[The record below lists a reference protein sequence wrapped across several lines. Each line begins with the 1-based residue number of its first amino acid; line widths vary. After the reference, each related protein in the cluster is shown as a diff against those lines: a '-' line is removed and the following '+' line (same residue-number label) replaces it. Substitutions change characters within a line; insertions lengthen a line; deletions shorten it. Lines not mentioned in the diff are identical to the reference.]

1 MAGLFPNAYNYREY
15 WQNIVDATDCTQ
27 DVPASRWNLD
37 DYYDPDPTVPDMT
50 YSRRGGFIPDVD
62 FDPLEF
68 GIPPNQLE
76 VTSVMQTLSLIVA
89 RDLLRDAGAT
99 ESDWYDAT
107 RTGVVLGVTGPVPLM
122 HPLAARL
129 STPVLKEVV
138 RSCGLSA
145 SDAEAIAA
153 KYVQAFAPWE
163 ENSFPGLLANV
174 VSGRVANRLG
184 LGGMNCT
191 VDAACAASLSAL
203 RMAVAEL
210 VDGRAEMMIAGG
222 ADTEN
227 SIFGYM
233 CFSKTQALS
242 KSGQIRPFDDAA
254 DGTLIGEGIGMIA
267 LKRLADA
274 ERDGNRVYAV
284 IRGIGSSSDGRSK
297 SIYAP
302 RAEGQRLALA
312 RAYADADCSP
322 ASVELFEAHA
332 TGTAV
337 GDRTELSALTEAL
350 SEASGER
357 HFAAVGS
364 VKSQIGHTKG
374 AAGTASLM
382 KLALALHHRTLPP
395 TINVEHP
402 NSAIDFTGG
411 PLYVNTR
418 TRPWIRDPDRPVRR
432 AAASAMG
439 FGGTNFHVVLEEHT
453 ASEEHTGER
462 RATTTLH
469 RTARAHLWHAAD
481 TASLLELLRSGA
493 EPDDSTQIPAEHAR
507 VGFVAADDETAQR
520 LLALAVE
527 QLAAAPDAQQ
537 WTHPAG
543 VFFRARALADLKVGA
558 LFAGQGSQ
566 YLDMGLE
573 AVLNIP
579 TVAGAVDDANEAFAG
594 ADHRLGAI
602 IYPPPVFDAELR
614 QEQES
619 RLRRTEYAQPA
630 IGAISVGQ
638 FRYLAEL
645 GLRCSGFLGHSFGEL
660 TALWAAGALDDA
672 DFFRLARARGEAMA
686 PPAED
691 PDHDPGTMAAVQ
703 ATREQVIDI
712 LRAFPNV
719 VICNHNAPDQ
729 VVVGGDTQ
737 AVGEVVQE
745 CKQRQ
750 LGARLLPVSAAF
762 HTSHVAHA
770 VEAFGHAVSSA
781 RIGEP
786 RQPVYANTA
795 GVRYGPD
802 VEANRRALTEQL
814 LQPVEF
820 VQALEAIRADGCNVF
835 VEFGPKQV
843 LTALARRTLEAA
855 GIVAVPTDAGPL
867 GDSDVALKQAAVQ
880 LAVLGAPISGVNRH
894 DAPAWVAPKP
904 RGMAVTLNGADYV
917 PESRRAAYQAALN
930 DGFRAST
937 VTPAVTS
944 TNGVGGVGGD
954 NVGSDNGFGLG
965 AGIDADITDAHQAAQ
980 QVPVDAAV
988 PSDLPT
994 PDLSVLSADHAA
1006 PSAAAPSTAAS
1017 STATSLAT
1025 VQPATAWPP
1034 AAGVAEPPA
1043 AYAHSVDAGEDVGL
1057 DDVVAQHVALHS
1069 RYLES
1074 QLQVTEGLVEI
1085 LHQQQPGVDAGGGA
1099 WLARAVE
1106 SVKDQSLAIG
1116 QAHIRANEILSSLAE
1131 IERGGHRSP
1140 TVNGYPA
1147 PAPADFGPSAPPL
1160 PALPEQPRRT
1170 EIAAAPSPAPASA
1183 PTPVPAFAPASA
1195 PVSAPAPVPVP
1206 VPSAEAAPVSA
1217 APAPTPA
1224 DAAPPAPTDA
1234 AVSAGSVDAGL
1245 LRSALVG
1252 VVAERTGYPPE
1263 MIDTGMDLEADLGVD
1278 SIKRVQILGAVQ
1290 ERFPQVPSV
1299 GPELL
1304 GELRTLEHIIDF
1316 LVSAA
1321 APAPTGAAATAAP
1334 AAPSAEEQA
1343 PPVEQVA
1350 RHPVELVGLP
1360 PVDRIEQPYPAGPVA
1375 VVVHPAEQAGETF
1388 AAGLEEAGWTV
1399 TRVGL
1404 PAPGGD
1410 GTSDL
1415 AGWDGEAVERR
1426 LSEALTDALGTTGR
1440 IDLFLT
1446 VLGGSDTRD
1455 HSVRQDTT
1463 EDRGV
1468 RQLADA
1474 VLVAKHASV
1483 PLATAARSGD
1493 RAAFVTVTR
1502 LDGGLG
1508 HRGGRGAAEAL
1519 LGGVGGVVKTLA
1531 HEEPSIFCR
1540 ALDIDPE
1547 LGGDDALAVLLD
1559 EIADAATDTLEVGV
1573 DAARRR
1579 WTVIPAP
1586 YGSPRASTAVA
1597 TGATVAPVAGTGA
1610 AATDAVPSASTV
1622 GAGDVLVVTGGARGV
1637 TASCVRV
1644 LGEHSQ
1650 VEFLLLGRTAL
1661 AAEPDWAAGVADAD
1675 LKRAA
1680 IAALGAGGGRPPTP
1694 RQVDAVLRDIQ
1705 AQREIRAT
1713 LDALAGSGSAT
1724 AASYLQVD
1732 VGDAAA
1738 VRDALAAHR
1747 DRIMGVV
1754 HGAGT
1759 LADGLVRT
1767 KTADDVRRVFT
1778 PKLAGL
1784 RNVLDALDGAP
1795 IRHVVLFT
1803 SVAGLFGN
1811 AGQADYAAANEALCR
1826 VAASLKR
1833 EHPERHVT
1841 AIDWGAWDG
1850 GMVAADLRELFH
1862 ARGVELLAPATGAR
1876 LFVEQFGAERVDDVC
1891 VLVGQRKALTDGTGR
1906 AFTARRE
1913 LTGIEDTEVL
1923 QAHRIDASPVLPA
1936 TFGLGWLVNVLERA
1950 HPGLQVIEVSGFEVH
1965 KGIVFDGAHSR
1976 AYQVEVPLAEAR
1988 DGRLTVRAAVRAA
2001 VGGTGSGAGSAA
2013 GSGSALPVSHYV
2025 GTFVLAEAPPAA
2037 PVAPGRPGEAVGSG
2051 PEDGVEIYTGG
2062 TLFHGPAL
2070 QGIRRILQR
2079 SDDRVVLECR
2089 LADQVVADG
2098 AFTGALH
2105 SPVLADILLHGPSV
2119 LGRWLTGLACLPL
2132 AVGRWEYFA
2141 PLPDGEPFVVVLDDV
2156 RRAASSITVTVTASD
2171 PGGRVLQRL
2180 RDVSMIGTPDMAAKF
2195 AAAVRW
2201 WLPGEGA

>member
-1 MAGLFPNAYNYREY
+1 
-15 WQNIVDATDCTQ
+15 
-27 DVPASRWNLD
+27 
-37 DYYDPDPTVPDMT
+37 
-50 YSRRGGFIPDVD
+50 
-62 FDPLEF
+62 
-68 GIPPNQLE
+68 
-76 VTSVMQTLSLIVA
+76 
-89 RDLLRDAGAT
+89 
-99 ESDWYDAT
+99 
-107 RTGVVLGVTGPVPLM
+107 
-122 HPLAARL
+122 
-129 STPVLKEVV
+129 
-138 RSCGLSA
+138 
-145 SDAEAIAA
+145 
-153 KYVQAFAPWE
+153 
-163 ENSFPGLLANV
+163 
-174 VSGRVANRLG
+174 
-184 LGGMNCT
+184 
-191 VDAACAASLSAL
+191 
-203 RMAVAEL
+203 
-210 VDGRAEMMIAGG
+210 
-222 ADTEN
+222 
-227 SIFGYM
+227 
-233 CFSKTQALS
+233 
-242 KSGQIRPFDDAA
+242 
-254 DGTLIGEGIGMIA
+254 
-267 LKRLADA
+267 
-274 ERDGNRVYAV
+274 
-284 IRGIGSSSDGRSK
+284 
-297 SIYAP
+297 
-302 RAEGQRLALA
+302 
-312 RAYADADCSP
+312 
-322 ASVELFEAHA
+322 
-332 TGTAV
+332 
-337 GDRTELSALTEAL
+337 
-350 SEASGER
+350 
-357 HFAAVGS
+357 
-364 VKSQIGHTKG
+364 
-374 AAGTASLM
+374 
-382 KLALALHHRTLPP
+382 
-395 TINVEHP
+395 
-402 NSAIDFTGG
+402 
-411 PLYVNTR
+411 
-418 TRPWIRDPDRPVRR
+418 
-432 AAASAMG
+432 
-439 FGGTNFHVVLEEHT
+439 
-453 ASEEHTGER
+453 
-462 RATTTLH
+462 
-469 RTARAHLWHAAD
+469 
-481 TASLLELLRSGA
+481 
-493 EPDDSTQIPAEHAR
+493 
-507 VGFVAADDETAQR
+507 
-520 LLALAVE
+520 
-527 QLAAAPDAQQ
+527 
-537 WTHPAG
+537 
-543 VFFRARALADLKVGA
+543 
-558 LFAGQGSQ
+558 
-566 YLDMGLE
+566 MGLE
-573 AVLNIP
+573 AALNIP

-894 DAPAWVAPKP
+894 DAPAWVALKP

-917 PESRRAAYQAALN
+917 PESRRAAYRAALN
-930 DGFRAST
+930 DGFRASI
-937 VTPAVTS
+937 VTPAATS
-944 TNGVGGVGGD
+944 TNGVGGAGGNGVGGG

-965 AGIDADITDAHQAAQ
+965 AGIGADITDAHQAARQAGQ

-1006 PSAAAPSTAAS
+1006 PSTAAS
-1017 STATSLAT
+1017 SPATSLAT
-1025 VQPATAWPP
+1025 VQPAAAWPP

-1043 AYAHSVDAGEDVGL
+1043 AHAHSADAGEDVGL

-1147 PAPADFGPSAPPL
+1147 PAPAAFGPAAPPL
-1160 PALPEQPRRT
+1160 PVLPEQPRRT

-1206 VPSAEAAPVSA
+1206 VPSAEAAPASA

-1224 DAAPPAPTDA
+1224 DTAPPVPVDA

-1252 VVAERTGYPPE
+1252 VVAERTGYPAEMIDTGMDLEADLGVDSIKRVQILGAVQERFPQVPSVGPELLGELRTLEHIIDFLVSAAGSSAVASAPVSTAPAVTGSASAGSVDAGLLRSALVGVVAERTGYPAE

-1350 RHPVELVGLP
+1350 RHPVEIVGLP
-1360 PVDRIEQPYPAGPVA
+1360 PVDRIGQPYPAGPVA
-1375 VVVHPAEQAGETF
+1375 VVVHPAEQADETF

-1399 TRVGL
+1399 TRVSL

-1410 GTSDL
+1410 GSSDL
-1415 AGWDGEAVERR
+1415 AAWDGEAVERR
-1426 LSEALTDALGTTGR
+1426 LSEALTDALGATGR

-1446 VLGGSDTRD
+1446 VLGGSDTADDHGVRQDTTGD
-1455 HSVRQDTT
+1455 HSVRQDAW
-1463 EDRGV
+1463 DHGV

-1597 TGATVAPVAGTGA
+1597 TGATVAPVAGSVAGTGV
-1610 AATDAVPSASTV
+1610 AATGAVPSAPTV
-1622 GAGDVLVVTGGARGV
+1622 GAGDVFVVTGGARGV
-1637 TASCVRV
+1637 TASCVRA

-1713 LDALAGSGSAT
+1713 LDALAGSGSAA

-1747 DRIMGVV
+1747 DRITGVV

-1767 KTADDVRRVFT
+1767 KTPDDVRRVFT

-1833 EHPERHVT
+1833 EHPDRHVT

-1876 LFVEQFGAERVDDVC
+1876 MFVEQFGAERVDDVC
-1891 VLVGQRKALTDGTGR
+1891 VLVGQRKALTDGTGPRPGR

-1950 HPGLQVIEVSGFEVH
+1950 HPGLQVIEASGFEVH

-2001 VGGTGSGAGSAA
+2001 AGGTGSGAGSGA

-2098 AFTGALH
+2098 AFAGALH

>member
-1 MAGLFPNAYNYREY
+1 MSGLFPNAHNYREY

-27 DVPASRWNLD
+27 DVPASRWNLE
-37 DYYDPDPTVPDMT
+37 DYFDPDPTVPDMT
-50 YSRRGGFIPDVD
+50 YSRRGGFVPDVD

-68 GIPPNQLE
+68 GLPPNQLE

-99 ESDWYDAT
+99 DSDWYDAS

-138 RSCGLSA
+138 RSCGLTE
-145 SDAEAIAA
+145 SDAQAIAA

-174 VSGRVANRLG
+174 VAGRVANRMG

-191 VDAACAASLSAL
+191 VDAACAASLSAV

-233 CFSKTQALS
+233 CFSKTHALS
-242 KSGQIRPFDDAA
+242 KSGRIRPFDDSA

-274 ERDGNRVYAV
+274 ERDGNRIYAV

-337 GDRTELSALTEAL
+337 GDKTELSALHEVL
-350 SEASGER
+350 SEATGER
-357 HFAAVGS
+357 HFAAIGS

-382 KLALALHHRTLPP
+382 KLALALHHKMLPP

-418 TRPWIRDPDRPVRR
+418 TRPWIRDPQRPVRR
-432 AAASAMG
+432 AATSAMG
-439 FGGTNFHVVLEEHT
+439 FGGTNFHVVLQ
-453 ASEEHTGER
+453 EHTGDR
-462 RATTTLH
+462 GAVATLH
-469 RTARAHLWHAAD
+469 RTARAYIWHAAD
-481 TASLLELLRSGA
+481 TATLLELLRSGA
-493 EPDDSTQIPAEHAR
+493 APEDTAPIPAGNAR

-527 QLAAAPDAQQ
+527 QLAASPDAAQ
-537 WTHPAG
+537 WSHPAG
-543 VFFRARALADLKVGA
+543 VFFRDRALADLKVGA

-579 TVAGAVDDANEAFAG
+579 TVAGAVDDVNESFAG
-594 ADHRLGAI
+594 ADRRLGSI

-614 QEQES
+614 QAQETA
-619 RLRRTEYAQPA
+619 LRRTEYAQPA
-630 IGAISVGQ
+630 IGALSVGQ

-703 ATREQVIDI
+703 ATREQVTDI
-712 LRAFPNV
+712 LRAFPGV

-770 VEAFGHAVSSA
+770 VEKFGSAVSSA
-781 RIGEP
+781 LIGAP
-786 RQPVYANTA
+786 QQPVYANTA
-795 GVRYGPD
+795 GARYGSD
-802 VEANRRALTEQL
+802 VEANRRALTGQL
-814 LQPVEF
+814 LEPVEF

-843 LTALARRTLEAA
+843 LTALARRTLGES
-855 GIVAVPTDAGPL
+855 GIVAVPTDTGPL

-880 LAVLGAPISGVNRH
+880 LAVLGEPITGINRH
-894 DAPAWVAPKP
+894 DAPALVAPES

-917 PESRRAAYQAALN
+917 PESRRAAYRAALD
-930 DGFRAST
+930 DGFRVSVAT
-937 VTPAVTS
+937 VA
-944 TNGVGGVGGD
+944 NGVGSNGSGPGG
-954 NVGSDNGFGLG
+954 
-965 AGIDADITDAHQAAQ
+965 GIDVDFTDIHPASHQVSANGAVSSDPPALSTDLSAPPLAAPPVAPADVVEPPVAAQ
-980 QVPVDAAV
+980 
-988 PSDLPT
+988 
-994 PDLSVLSADHAA
+994 SA
-1006 PSAAAPSTAAS
+1006 
-1017 STATSLAT
+1017 L
-1025 VQPATAWPP
+1025 VC
-1034 AAGVAEPPA
+1034 VVEPPA
-1043 AYAHSVDAGEDVGL
+1043 APPAAAHAHGIDAG

-1074 QLQVTEGLVEI
+1074 QLQVAEGLVEI
-1085 LHQQQPGVDAGGGA
+1085 LHQHRPGADGA
-1099 WLARAVE
+1099 WLAQAVE

-1116 QAHIRANEILSSLAE
+1116 QVHIRANEILSSLAE
-1131 IERGGHRSP
+1131 IERGGRQY
-1140 TVNGYPA
+1140 TPA
-1147 PAPADFGPSAPPL
+1147 GSYLAPVPAALDPSAPRRPSL
-1160 PALPEQPRRT
+1160 LEQPPRT
-1170 EIAAAPSPAPASA
+1170 EIAAAPSPTPASVPVSVSA
-1183 PTPVPAFAPASA
+1183 AVPASP
-1195 PVSAPAPVPVP
+1195 PVSVPAPAPALLSEPARVAVTPASP
-1206 VPSAEAAPVSA
+1206 PAGSA
-1217 APAPTPA
+1217 ASASAGVA
-1224 DAAPPAPTDA
+1224 D
-1234 AVSAGSVDAGL
+1234 SSGSVDAGV
-1245 LRSALVG
+1245 LRSVLLG
-1252 VVAERTGYPPE
+1252 VVAERTGYPAE

-1290 ERFPQVPSV
+1290 ERFPGVPSV

-1304 GELRTLEHIIDF
+1304 GEMRTLEHIIDF

-1321 APAPTGAAATAAP
+1321 APATAEAP
-1334 AAPSAEEQA
+1334 ATPVPATGTPPAEQA
-1343 PPVEQVA
+1343 A
-1350 RHPVELVGLP
+1350 WHPVELVGLP
-1360 PVDRIEQPYPAGPVA
+1360 AIDRIEQPYAANPVA
-1375 VVVHPAEQAGETF
+1375 VVVDSGNQAGEAFT
-1388 AAGLEEAGWTV
+1388 AGLEGAGWTV
-1399 TRVGL
+1399 VRVSL
-1404 PAPGGD
+1404 PASGGD
-1410 GTSDL
+1410 WSSEL
-1415 AGWDGEAVERR
+1415 AAWDGEAVERR
-1426 LSEALTDALGTTGR
+1426 LSEALSTAGR
-1440 IDLFLT
+1440 IDLCLT
-1446 VLGGSDTRD
+1446 ILGGSETRD
-1455 HSVRQDTT
+1455 HSVRQDTW
-1463 EDRGV
+1463 DHSV

-1483 PLATAARSGD
+1483 PLAAAARSDD
-1493 RAAFVTVTR
+1493 RVAFVTVTR

-1508 HRGGRGAAEAL
+1508 HRGGRQAAEAL

-1540 ALDIDPE
+1540 ALDIDPA
-1547 LGGDDALAVLLD
+1547 LGDDDALAVLLD
-1559 EIADAATDTLEVGV
+1559 EVRDAAVDTLEVGV
-1573 DAARRR
+1573 DAARGR
-1579 WTVIPAP
+1579 WTVAPGP
-1586 YGSPRASTAVA
+1586 YGSPRASTATA
-1597 TGATVAPVAGTGA
+1597 VAGVTTGP
-1610 AATDAVPSASTV
+1610 VPPASTV
-1622 GAGDVLVVTGGARGV
+1622 GAGDVFVVTGGARGV
-1637 TASCVRV
+1637 TASCVRA

-1661 AAEPDWAAGVADAD
+1661 TAEPDWAAGVAEGD

-1680 IAALGAGGGRPPTP
+1680 IAALGAGGGKPPTP

-1705 AQREIRAT
+1705 AQREIRST
-1713 LDALAGSGSAT
+1713 LDALAGTGSSA
-1724 AASYLQVD
+1724 AASYIQVD

-1738 VRDALAAHR
+1738 VRDALSAHR
-1747 DRIMGVV
+1747 DRITGVV

-1767 KTADDVRRVFT
+1767 KTPDDVRRVFT

-1795 IRHVVLFT
+1795 VRHIVLFT

-1826 VAASLKR
+1826 VAASLKH
-1833 EHPERHVT
+1833 EHPDRHVT

-1850 GMVAADLRELFH
+1850 GMVAADLREVFR

-1876 LFVEQFGAERVDDVC
+1876 MFVEQFSPDHADDVC
-1891 VLVGQRKALTDGTGR
+1891 VLVGQSKALTDGTGPRPAR
-1906 AFTARRE
+1906 AFVARRN

-1923 QAHRIDASPVLPA
+1923 QAHRIDAFPVLPA

-1950 HPGLQVIEVSGFEVH
+1950 HPGLQVIESRGFEVH
-1965 KGIVFDGAHSR
+1965 KGIVFDGAQGR
-1976 AYQVEVPLAEAR
+1976 EYQVEVPLAESR
-1988 DGRLTVRAAVRAA
+1988 DGRLTVRAGVRAA
-2001 VGGTGSGAGSAA
+2001 GGSG
-2013 GSGSALPVSHYV
+2013 LPISHYV

-2037 PVAPGRPGEAVGSG
+2037 PTGPGRPGEAVGSG
-2051 PEDGVEIYTGG
+2051 PEDGLEIYTGG

-2079 SDDRVVLECR
+2079 RDDRVVLECR
-2089 LADQVVADG
+2089 LADQAVAGG
-2098 AFTGALH
+2098 AFAGALH

-2141 PLPDGEPFVVVLDDV
+2141 PLPDGNPFVVVLDDV

-2180 RDVSMIGTPDMAAKF
+2180 TDVSMIGTPDMAAKF
-2195 AAAVRW
+2195 AAAVQW